1 MVGNIRI
8 KFPRINGHEVPPA
21 SLKDFQEKIN
31 QLIDTVRDIQPP
43 LKIEGP
49 QVPRMTAQVHNY
61 AEDVIALRRQDANP
75 NIVAFNQKEIHIIAD
90 RGEIEKLQNTGAKN
104 LRQLWTKH
112 PITQLKVGMLI
123 HHRSMGIGKITK
135 IIDSEKGQYLA
146 DFSSKKNVELF
157 TANGLVSDQ
166 IPKEY

>member
-1 MVGNIRI
+1 MDA
-8 KFPRINGHEVPPA
+8 P
-21 SLKDFQEKIN
+21 KDRQPSFQ
-31 QLIDTVRDIQPP
+31 
-43 LKIEGP
+43 IEGP
-49 QVPRMTAQVHNY
+49 QAPRMTAQVHNDT
-61 AEDVIALRRQDANP
+61 ADFIARYSQDRQP
-75 NIVAFNQKEIHIIAD
+75 NIVAFNQKGMHIIAD
-90 RGEIEKLQNTGAKN
+90 RGEIEGSQKISQKN
-104 LRQLWTKH
+104 LQQLWTKH

-166 IPKEY
+166 IPKAYEKRIE